1 MIQKKIQLLDGNVY
15 DTKDLLKKMVDDD
28 FYYGELNQLALSSS
42 SLKLLLSSPKT
53 YKYVTKYGSPETQP
67 LRDGRLVHLS
77 ILEPKKFEKLN
88 FVNVTSKN
96 SKAYKEA
103 KLKYGE
109 VYTRLEKENAE
120 KIADAFLKNE
130 HALKTISNCAFEIPA
145 IGIIQGYPFRGKA
158 DVLTNGGHSIV
169 DIKTS
174 TDIKAFPYSA
184 KKYSYDV
191 QCYLYCKLFD
201 VSHEQ
206 FKFIVIDKGSLDI
219 AIWKCSKEFY
229 EEGKRKTKEAINIF
243 ERFFI
248 EGQDIDNYIIEGTL

>member
-1 MIQKKIQLLDGNVY
+1 MKTIQLLDGNEY
-15 DTKDLLKKMVDDD
+15 NKQDLLKKMVDDD
-28 FYYGELNQLALSSS
+28 FYYGELSQLVLSSS

-77 ILEPKKFEKLN
+77 ILEPKKFEALN

-103 KLKYGE
+103 KLELGE

-145 IGIIQGYPFRGKA
+145 IGIVQGYPFRGKA

-174 TDIKAFPYSA
+174 TDIKGFPYAA
-184 KKYSYDV
+184 KKFSYDV

-206 FKFIVIDKGSLDI
+206 FKFVVIDKGSLDI

-248 EGQDIDNYIIEGTL
+248 EGQDIDNYIIEGIL